1 MTDIEEYEEE
11 DYESDLKKELLA
23 KKEEPK
29 QLNEHKFVIPVPNLK
44 PCPFCGG
51 DVELRTKIDMGDETA
66 FIHCTNCHMWFEKFV
81 WRGVGY
87 QTIIQEW
94 NRRVNE

>member
-1 MTDIEEYEEE
+1 MTDIEEYEED

-23 KKEEPK
+23 KKKRPK
-29 QLNEHKFVIPVPNLK
+29 QLL

-51 DVELRTKIDMGDETA
+51 EVELRTKIVRSDETA
-66 FIHCTNCHMWFEKFV
+66 FIHCTKCHMWFEKFV